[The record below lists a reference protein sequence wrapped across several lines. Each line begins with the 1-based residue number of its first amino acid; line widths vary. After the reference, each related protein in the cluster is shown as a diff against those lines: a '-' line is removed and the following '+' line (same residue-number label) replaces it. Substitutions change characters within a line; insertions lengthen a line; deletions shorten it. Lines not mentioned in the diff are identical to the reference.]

1 MGSDFLSQITAYKQD
16 LVSRQKKYRPEASL
30 RADAETRIERR
41 GFIRHLET
49 DDTDRIHIIA
59 EIKRASPSKGM
70 IREHLDPAAFAEAYQ
85 KGGASAISV
94 LTEDHFFKGSVDDL
108 IAARFAGTLPVLRKD
123 FILSTYQIYESAII
137 GADAVLLIVRM
148 LSKSQL
154 KDYLDLCAE
163 LNLDAL
169 VEIHSAEDIQTM
181 AGTSARLIGINN
193 RNLQSFDT
201 DIDNAMKLVA
211 GLQPG
216 QIPVAASAIRGRND
230 IDKNRKANIRH
241 FLIGES
247 IVRSDDPAVFI
258 RSLKD

>member
-1 MGSDFLSQITAYKQD
+1 MGSDFLNQITAYKQD
-16 LVSRQKKYRPEASL
+16 LVSRQKKYRSEASL
-30 RADAETRIERR
+30 RGDAEISIERR

-49 DDTDRIHIIA
+49 GDTDQIHIIA

-70 IREHLDPAAFAEAYQ
+70 IREDLDPAVFAEAYQ

-94 LTEDHFFKGSVDDL
+94 LTEDHFFKGGVDDL
-108 IAARFAGTLPVLRKD
+108 TAARQATTLPVLRKD

-137 GADAVLLIVRM
+137 NADAVLLIVRM
-148 LSKSQL
+148 LSKTQL
-154 KDYLDLCAE
+154 KDYLDLCNE
-163 LNLDAL
+163 LALDAL

-201 DIDNAMKLVA
+201 DSGNAAKLA
-211 GLQPG
+211 AALSPN
-216 QIPVAASAIRGRND
+216 QIPVAASAIRGRED
-230 IDKNRKANIRH
+230 ILKNRQAKIRH

-247 IVRSDDPAVFI
+247 IVRSDDPAAFI

>member
-16 LVSRQKKYRPEASL
+16 LVSRQKKYRSEASL
-30 RADAETRIERR
+30 RADAETSLERR
-41 GFIRHLET
+41 GFIHHLET
-49 DDTDRIHIIA
+49 GDADHIHIIA
-59 EIKRASPSKGM
+59 EIKRASPSKGI
-70 IREHLDPAAFAEAYQ
+70 IREHLDPAATAEAYQ
-85 KGGASAISV
+85 EGGASAISV

-108 IAARFAGTLPVLRKD
+108 IAARQASTLPVLRKD

-169 VEIHSAEDIQTM
+169 VEIHSVEDIHTM
-181 AGTSARLIGINN
+181 ADTSARLIGINN

-201 DIDNAMKLVA
+201 DIENAMKLVA
-211 GLQPG
+211 GLRPG
-216 QIPVAASAIRGRND
+216 QIPVAASAIRGRDD
-230 IDKNRKANIRH
+230 IDKNRKSGIRH

-247 IVRSDDPAVFI
+247 IVRSDDPAAFI